1 MKRFKVKSENIN
13 NMVRALEF
21 DIMSL
26 AYSTNDPDE
35 DDRSDMEIVTT
46 IHDRINDILTEVAAI
61 ESDRDRQ
68 KELAS
73 KLRKQWGTTFNE
85 EYNKAGIL

>member
-1 MKRFKVKSENIN
+1 MKRIKVKSENIN
-13 NMVRALEF
+13 GMVKALEF

-26 AYSTNDPDE
+26 VYSTNDPDE

-61 ESDRDRQ
+61 ESERDRQ

-73 KLRKQWGTTFNE
+73 KLRKQWGAAFNE
-85 EYNKAGIL
+85 ECNKAGIL

>member
-1 MKRFKVKSENIN
+1 MKRIKVKSENIN
-13 NMVRALEF
+13 GMVKALEF

-26 AYSTNDPDE
+26 VYSTNDPDE

-61 ESDRDRQ
+61 ESERDRQ

-73 KLRKQWGTTFNE
+73 KLRKQWGAALNE
-85 EYNKAGIL
+85 ECNKAGIL

>member
-1 MKRFKVKSENIN
+1 MKRIKVKSENIN
-13 NMVRALEF
+13 GMVKALEF

-26 AYSTNDPDE
+26 VYSTNDPDE

-46 IHDRINDILTEVAAI
+46 IHDRINDILTEVAAV
-61 ESDRDRQ
+61 ESERDRQ

-73 KLRKQWGTTFNE
+73 KLRKQWGAALNE
-85 EYNKAGIL
+85 ECNKAGIL